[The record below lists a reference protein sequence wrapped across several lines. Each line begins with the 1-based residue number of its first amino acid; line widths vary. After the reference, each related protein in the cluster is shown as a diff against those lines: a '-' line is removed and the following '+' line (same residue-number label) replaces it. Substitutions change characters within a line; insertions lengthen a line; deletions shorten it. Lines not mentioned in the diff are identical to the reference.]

1 MATYTEITA
10 RRPARGEPRVTVE
23 KHPLGW
29 IVRVPDEPDGS
40 PGSLRI
46 DRVQALYREG
56 SKAGMKW
63 VEVTAAAMLRAE
75 EADRG
80 VPPAGW
86 AFALLTR
93 SFGDGVRW
101 RDEIEAR
108 IPADLDP
115 VQRWIR
121 GRDYGRSA
129 GNLAFALSGKR
140 HPTDAHILQG
150 GDITAVPS
158 DAEEFGRCL
167 SLLRAA
173 PYLLER
179 LPGMVGPDTAWG
191 PIVAMWA
198 ALEAA
203 MDAGEPKRV
212 DAALRVL
219 AETRKTGK
227 RVTMEGEG
235 WTAEFPAALFKMAL
249 PGLTDEQLVQAC
261 AVANLSGKTT
271 IAVR

>member
-1 MATYTEITA
+1 MAMYTEVTA
-10 RRPARGEPRVTVE
+10 RRVEREPKVTVE
-23 KHPLGW
+23 KRPLGW

-63 VEVTAAAMLRAE
+63 IEVTAAAMLRAE

-80 VPPAGW
+80 TPAAGR

-93 SFGDGVRW
+93 SIEDGVRW

-121 GRDYGRSA
+121 SRNYGRSA

-173 PYLLER
+173 PYLRER
-179 LPGMVGPDTAWG
+179 LPGMGGPDTAWG
-191 PIVAMWA
+191 PIVAMWP
-198 ALEAA
+198 ALESA
-203 MDAGEPKRV
+203 MDAGETKRV

-219 AETRKTGK
+219 AETRRTGK
-227 RVTMEGEG
+227 HVTVEGDG
-235 WTAEFPAALFKMAL
+235 WAAEFPAALFRMAL

-261 AVANLSGKTT
+261 ASANLSGKTS